1 MKTVGKNHTIP
12 YPLTNPQAC
21 KTNQKNYLF
30 YQVFNLEK
38 GRFANPEN
46 DTPKPCLKDEFENA
60 ERQIQL

>member
-1 MKTVGKNHTIP
+1 VKTIGKSRIIS
-12 YPLTNPQAC
+12 YSLTNPQEC

-46 DTPKPCLKDEFENA
+46 DGFETLQKKDFKGA
-60 ERQIQL
+60 ER

>member
-1 MKTVGKNHTIP
+1 VKTVGKNRIIS
-12 YPLTNPQAC
+12 YSLTNPHKC

-46 DTPKPCLKDEFENA
+46 DDSETLQKKDFGRA
-60 ERQIQL
+60 ER